1 MNRLDRLT
9 SGLMIIALSV
19 GKAREFEQMMQK
31 CEIKKEYVC
40 KVVGRFP
47 RYTTPPHSHPKPCNL
62 CISEEATEHAH
73 FFVALY
79 RDARQL
85 GPTLTSSLSIWT
97 DT

>member
-19 GKAREFEQMMQK
+19 SKAREFEQMMQK

-47 RYTTPPHSHPKPCNL
+47 RYDDICPETMQHVVS
-62 CISEEATEHAH
+62 
-73 FFVALY
+73 
-79 RDARQL
+79 R
-85 GPTLTSSLSIWT
+85 
-97 DT
+97 